1 LFLSAVAHQPPLT
14 LGSIAI
20 SSFSSECRQRSPMN
34 VIFLQP
40 PEMISTGDEALAFNL
55 KFGRYDGCFSYE
67 KAGPRGEGFYVT
79 DLGRSV
85 GKRMQIKVRLAR
97 IFSL

>member
-1 LFLSAVAHQPPLT
+1 
-14 LGSIAI
+14 
-20 SSFSSECRQRSPMN
+20 MN
-34 VIFLQP
+34 VVFLQP

-85 GKRMQIKVRLAR
+85 GNRMKIKASAYYSKNFYQGSMFHFLSIWPIDFAVVDVVRSAVP
-97 IFSL
+97 